1 MDLCSPSQQLACE
14 VGDLSGKH
22 GNLLIPKAAGSVFRA
37 VFTDANLPLSARPG
51 LNTIFGTNRLGRLYI
66 TPGQAAGGT
75 SPAVCAQSNA
85 ASFVAAPPTDATP
98 TDATPTDGTPAMIPF
113 LSVIMFSICLVYIAS
128 AALSW

>member
-14 VGDLSGKH
+14 NGDLSGKH
-22 GNLLIPKAAGSVFRA
+22 GNLLIPKAANTVFRA

-51 LNTIFGTNRLGRLYI
+51 LNTIFGTNRQGRLYI
-66 TPGQAAGGT
+66 TPAAGDN

-85 ASFVAAPPTDATP
+85 ASFVAAPP